1 VLKICSNTH
10 ATSPFPAACR
20 ARVRPRRRCL
30 GGTLGTLDVVNSTNS
45 VIQLPQVSTR
55 NGNKEA
61 EKEKERKIR
70 KDPSTKKDDKGKG
83 PWSPSKV

>member
-1 VLKICSNTH
+1 MFPSITSKVIKKLGKEFCKV
-10 ATSPFPAACR
+10 ATK
-20 ARVRPRRRCL
+20 
-30 GGTLGTLDVVNSTNS
+30 TLSVGTLDVVNSTNS